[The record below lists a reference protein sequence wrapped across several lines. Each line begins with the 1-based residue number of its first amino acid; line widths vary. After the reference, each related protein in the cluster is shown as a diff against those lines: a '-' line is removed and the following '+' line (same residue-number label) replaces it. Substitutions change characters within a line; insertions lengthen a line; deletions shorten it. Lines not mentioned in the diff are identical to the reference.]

1 MRHLCLP
8 LFIQGNISSDNT
20 TDRRI
25 FVVNYTRNATENY
38 TILEWEGET
47 SKLSVTVDWEQEGE

>member
-8 LFIQGNISSDNT
+8 LFIQENISSDNT
-20 TDRRI
+20 TNRRI